1 MWLVTSSI
9 KEFTI
14 HGGDSSVPTSVE
26 LDIDRARF
34 IIGFDGT
41 HPKSSRFNPP
51 PPPPPPQLSLQ
62 IWCLW
67 GYVCFVGRSKWGFP
81 VTGWCCKFANFREH
95 GFVSSICN
103 EIHGPCEDR
112 KSVV

>member
-51 PPPPPPQLSLQ
+51 PPPPRPN
-62 IWCLW
+62 CL
-67 GYVCFVGRSKWGFP
+67 
-81 VTGWCCKFANFREH
+81 CKFGVCGGMFVLLGGQNG
-95 GFVSSICN
+95 GFL
-103 EIHGPCEDR
+103 
-112 KSVV
+112 